1 MKTRIRIFL
10 VSFLMAL
17 FFLTSLS
24 SFAEE
29 PDPPI
34 LPGQHGAGG
43 DVSVGAPLDN
53 EVIFLLVIGAAYGA
67 YRISLARKA
76 KMKEEIVN

>member
-1 MKTRIRIFL
+1 MKARIKIFL

-17 FFLTSLS
+17 FCLTSLS
-24 SFAEE
+24 TFAEE

-34 LPGQHGAGG
+34 LPGEHGTGG

-53 EVIFLLVIGAAYGA
+53 QVVFLLVLGAAYGA
-67 YRISLARKA
+67 YRITLARKA
-76 KMKEEIVN
+76 KTKEIVN